1 MKRGLFILLIHLFA
15 SASFFLATII
25 VARYL
30 GPEDFGDFS
39 AAYSV
44 AVVAYIICLLG
55 ADMTAINV
63 IATAVK
69 AREEGVIK
77 AFIIYVFAV
86 VALLSIVYYMIVFIG
101 YFVAKDI
108 LYFKDNHPVFVAVL
122 FIPFMALTFFF
133 YRVIISF
140 SMPVFANI
148 LFKALI
154 HFSMLLLAS
163 LMFYDEFFRDS
174 HIAVVLF
181 MIPWILSLCIM
192 ALFLFKKMKIFVCN
206 PQKIEY
212 VEWLSSGLSGLPYTL
227 ALIAIPYL
235 SIIGAEVF
243 LSNEESVGVFAT
255 IIALSH
261 LIASNFSACIQS
273 VDLEPIAEA
282 LYDRKFKVVRR
293 IFNRNTLN
301 VTLLSLILVE
311 ITLLYGKEILS
322 IYGEEYMVGNEIL
335 LIFIIMQ
342 CVVLMG
348 CLAAP
353 TLIFMRKNK
362 FVASSSLLL
371 IVLLLVSISIF
382 GYFYQETGIALSVLF
397 SVAFVFSMQI
407 LYAYKLTHN
416 GVKIAERQHF
426 YWD

>member
-1 MKRGLFILLIHLFA
+1 MKRSLFLLLIQLF
-15 SASFFLATII
+15 SSMSFFLATIV

-44 AVVAYIICLLG
+44 AVVAYIVCLLG

-69 AREEGVIK
+69 ARENGVIK
-77 AFIIYVFAV
+77 AFVIYVFTV
-86 VALLSIVYYMIVFIG
+86 VALLSIIYYMIAFIG
-101 YFVAKDI
+101 YLVAKDI
-108 LYFKDNHPVFVAVL
+108 LYFKDDHPVFVAVL

-148 LFKALI
+148 LFKVLI

-174 HIAVVLF
+174 HIAIVLF

-192 ALFLFKKMKIFVCN
+192 ALFLFKRMKIFVCN
-206 PQKIEY
+206 PEKIDY
-212 VEWLSSGLSGLPYTL
+212 VGWLSSGLSGLPYTL
-227 ALIAIPYL
+227 ALLTIPYL

-243 LSNEESVGVFAT
+243 LNNEESVGIFAT
-255 IIALSH
+255 VIALSQ
-261 LIASNFSACIQS
+261 LIATNFSACIQS

-282 LYDRKFKVVRR
+282 LYDKKFIIIRR

-301 VTLLSLILVE
+301 ITLLSLILIE
-311 ITLLYGKEILS
+311 ITLLYGADILS
-322 IYGEEYMVGNEIL
+322 VYGKEYVVDEGVL
-335 LIFIIMQ
+335 LMFIITQ
-342 CVVLMG
+342 CVILMG

-353 TLIFMRKNK
+353 TLIYMGKNK
-362 FVASSSLLL
+362 FVASTSLLL
-371 IVLLLVSISIF
+371 IILLIAFISLLGYIYQEIGIAFAVLLSVS
-382 GYFYQETGIALSVLF
+382 
-397 SVAFVFSMQI
+397 FVFLVQI
-407 LYAYKLTHN
+407 LYAYKLTLDGCKVN
-416 GVKIAERQHF
+416 KTYF
-426 YWD
+426 